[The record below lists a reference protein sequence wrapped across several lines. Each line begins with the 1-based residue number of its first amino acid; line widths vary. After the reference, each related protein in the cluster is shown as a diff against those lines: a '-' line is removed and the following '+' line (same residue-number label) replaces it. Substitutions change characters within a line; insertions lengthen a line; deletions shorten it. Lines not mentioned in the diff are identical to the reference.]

1 VNLDNSKKLSNTVPT
16 LQGVNDDKKGVLD
29 GDTAMEDG
37 EFEWESPKKK
47 GKNGGY
53 LP

>member
-1 VNLDNSKKLSNTVPT
+1 MNTIPT
-16 LQGVNDDKKGVLD
+16 LGVEDKKGIL
-29 GDTAMEDG
+29 GSETEMEDG